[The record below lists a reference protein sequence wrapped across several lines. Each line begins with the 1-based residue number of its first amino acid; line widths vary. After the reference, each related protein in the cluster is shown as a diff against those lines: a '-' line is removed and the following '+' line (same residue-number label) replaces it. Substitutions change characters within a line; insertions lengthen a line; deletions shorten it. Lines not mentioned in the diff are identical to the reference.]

1 MRTARVFFACL
12 LLMLGLGATPLSA
25 ARDDSV
31 PAQGPRL
38 EFLVLEVRNC
48 VVCDLVRQNIRP
60 LYESSTPSRAVPM
73 RFVDITRID
82 ERGLGLSSPVQTLP
96 TIVLM
101 REGQEVDRMTGYMA
115 PGVMLRQMSLMI
127 TSQPE

>member
-1 MRTARVFFACL
+1 MRTARIVFAGL
-12 LLMLGLGATPLSA
+12 LLILGLGVPPLGA

-31 PAQGPRL
+31 PTPGPRL

-82 ERGLGLSSPVQTLP
+82 ERRLGLASPVQTLP

-101 REGQEVDRMTGYMA
+101 REGQEVDRMSGYMA
-115 PGVMLRQMSLMI
+115 PSVMLRQMTLMV
-127 TSQPE
+127 TSQSE